1 MRNIDESTN
10 VVKQSSQQMLA
21 SGTQIV
27 DEMDMLG
34 QTTAR
39 ISSSV
44 SDMASGT
51 DIILTSVES
60 VNADSQQN
68 KNNMAS
74 ILNEISGFK
83 L

>member
-1 MRNIDESTN
+1 
-10 VVKQSSQQMLA
+10 MLA